1 MCLAI
6 SKLPLPHGR
15 FQMTNSADPSM
26 SIRIGTRASKLARWQ
41 SDWVAQRLG
50 ALGHQ
55 VTIVEIETSGDA
67 QQQGPIG
74 AIGVQ
79 GVFTKEIQRA
89 LLDGR
94 VDLAVHSLKDL
105 PTTPVEGLK
114 LAAVPEREAVR
125 DALVLPAPAGVA
137 SGKASIATLPQNA
150 RIGTGSFR
158 RRAQLLHRRPDLEVL
173 DIRGNVDTRLRKL
186 DAGEYDAILLA
197 EAGLR
202 RLGLAERVTLPIPT
216 EEILPAPGQGALG
229 LECRDYDTQTLQAVE
244 SLNHAA
250 TRAAVTAERTALAK
264 LEGGCLAA
272 LGALGSVEGDTLRLS
287 VVVLS
292 EDGQQRKEHRAIGLI
307 ETPEVLGEQVA
318 EALLEQGAA
327 KLLRERQLPIL

>member
-1 MCLAI
+1 
-6 SKLPLPHGR
+6 
-15 FQMTNSADPSM
+15 MTNNAGDSA

-41 SDWVAQRLG
+41 SDWVASRLTSF
-50 ALGHQ
+50 GHQ

-74 AIGVQ
+74 AIGEQ

-105 PTTPVEGLK
+105 PTTPVDGLT
-114 LAAVPEREAVR
+114 LAAVPEREGVR
-125 DALVLPAPAGVA
+125 DALVLPTTGGVP
-137 SGKASIATLPQNA
+137 GEISIASLSMNA

-158 RRAQLLHRRPDLEVL
+158 RRAQLLHQRSDLQIR

-186 DAGEYDAILLA
+186 DEGEFDAILLA

-202 RLGLAERVTLPIPT
+202 RLGFADRISLAIPT
-216 EEILPAPGQGALG
+216 DQILPAPGQGALG
-229 LECRDYDTQTLQAVE
+229 LECRADDTASQSAVAVLNDATTL
-244 SLNHAA
+244 
-250 TRAAVTAERTALAK
+250 AAVTAERAALSK

-272 LGALGSVEGDTLRLS
+272 LGALGSVEGDTLHLS

-292 EDGQQRKEHRAIGLI
+292 EDGQQRLTHMTTGKADQAESIGAK
-307 ETPEVLGEQVA
+307 VA
-318 EALLEQGAA
+318 EKLLADGAA
-327 KLLRERQLPIL
+327 NLLRTR